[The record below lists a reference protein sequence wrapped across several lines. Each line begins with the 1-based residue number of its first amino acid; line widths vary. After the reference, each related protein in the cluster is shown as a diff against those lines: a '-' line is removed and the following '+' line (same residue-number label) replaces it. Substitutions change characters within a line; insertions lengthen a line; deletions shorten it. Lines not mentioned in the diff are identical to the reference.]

1 MELDLIKN
9 KIQNEA
15 VEAWKNN
22 NCIGTLALATGT
34 GKTFCFFKAL
44 LSFNLDKKAAKNFSV
59 LFLAETTQREIDLR
73 ADLIKF
79 SKVVNKDILNF
90 NIKFACYQTVYK
102 WENESVNFVCADE
115 IHNSLSPSYSQYFL
129 NNKYD
134 YLLGLSATPDRTVK
148 YTTEDG
154 VEFTKG
160 DLLDKIC
167 PIVYTYTLNQ
177 SVEDNASRKLNI
189 FVINHHLDMVN
200 KNYVSGTKLKPFL
213 ATERA
218 AYDYWDNEFKKSLF
232 IQDQRVKE
240 FKIRTSAAARAKVLY
255 KAKSKAT
262 AIEKL
267 LKNLTSKVLIF
278 GNDLDALLEITP
290 NTVSSRNSDI
300 VNRKLRD
307 SFDEGELDVLA
318 ANKLLV
324 QGANIKNLDNVIMH
338 SYYSKELQ
346 NVQKLGRLRNSDNQ
360 GNVFV
365 FKTANT
371 NEVKW
376 FDKMF
381 ENITAY
387 NMIYC
392 DNIEDCITKL
402 KKL

>member
-1 MELDLIKN
+1 M
-9 KIQNEA
+9 
-15 VEAWKNN
+15 
-22 NCIGTLALATGT
+22 
-34 GKTFCFFKAL
+34 
-44 LSFNLDKKAAKNFSV
+44 
-59 LFLAETTQREIDLR
+59 
-73 ADLIKF
+73 
-79 SKVVNKDILNF
+79 
-90 NIKFACYQTVYK
+90 
-102 WENESVNFVCADE
+102 E
-115 IHNSLSPSYSQYFL
+115 IHNALSPSYSQYFL

-213 ATERA
+213 TTERA